1 MVPPPAVL
9 TTEETATVSKVNVAV
24 ADLTASIE
32 TGQVPV
38 VLVQAPNQPAKLEPV
53 LAEAVSVTAVLEE
66 YFSEQSVPQSIP
78 ATSEVMVPEPVPDLV
93 AVRVKDCGFTIIC
106 TSLFGELMAFENVPL
121 LSVAIKR

>member
-38 VLVQAPNQPAKLEPV
+38 VLVQAPDQPAKLEPV

-66 YFSEQSVPQSIP
+66 YVSEQSVPQLIVCGLSEEETTP
-78 ATSEVMVPEPVPDLV
+78 APVPALA
-93 AVRVKDCGFTIIC
+93 AVRV
-106 TSLFGELMAFENVPL
+106 
-121 LSVAIKR
+121 